1 MVGETFTLTDA
12 QRAYQQIKD
21 RIITTAMQPG
31 AVIQEADLMS
41 ELGLGRTPV
50 REALKLLEAENL
62 VVVSPRRGIFVT
74 DVTLTDLL
82 HVQEIRLELDS
93 LSARLAVQRAMPVE
107 VAELRRLIAEAR
119 KCEGHGDPQALLA
132 IDRELHAVLREASHN
147 RLLANECEMLFNL
160 SLRIWYLFVRRL
172 EPQHLAEDAFDE
184 ILEAIN
190 TGNIAQADRAMR
202 RHIMSFGDSI
212 KLIL

>member
-1 MVGETFTLTDA
+1 MIGEIITLTDA
-12 QRAYQQIKD
+12 QRAYQQIKE
-21 RIITTAMQPG
+21 RIITTAMKPG

-62 VVVSPRRGIFVT
+62 VVVSPRRGIFVA
-74 DVTLTDLL
+74 DVALTDLL

-93 LSARLAVQRAMPVE
+93 LTVRLAVQRATPEQVE
-107 VAELRRLIAEAR
+107 ELRRLTAEA
-119 KCEGHGDPQALLA
+119 KSCECLGDPQALLA
-132 IDRELHAVLREASHN
+132 IDRQLHTLLREAAHN

-160 SLRIWYLFVRRL
+160 SLRIWYLFISRV
-172 EPQHLAEDAFDE
+172 EPRHLAEDAFDE
-184 ILEAIN
+184 IVEAIK
-190 TGNIAQADRAMR
+190 TGNVAQADRAMR
-202 RHIMSFGDSI
+202 RHILSFGDSI

>member
-1 MVGETFTLTDA
+1 MVGEIFALTDA
-12 QRAYQQIKD
+12 QRAYQQIKE

-41 ELGLGRTPV
+41 GLGLGRTPV

-62 VVVSPRRGIFVT
+62 VVVSSRRSIFVA
-74 DVTLTDLL
+74 DVALTDLL
-82 HVQEIRLELDS
+82 HVQEIRLELDP
-93 LSARLAVQRAMPVE
+93 LTARLAVQRARPDE
-107 VAELRRLIAEAR
+107 VDEMRRLIAEA
-119 KCEGHGDPQALLA
+119 KECECSGDPQALLA
-132 IDRELHAVLREASHN
+132 IDRQLHVVLREAAHN
-147 RLLANECEMLFNL
+147 RLLADECEMLFNL
-160 SLRIWYLFVRRL
+160 SLRIWYLFIHRL

-184 ILEAIN
+184 ILGAIV

-202 RHIMSFGDSI
+202 RHIVSFGDSI

>member
-1 MVGETFTLTDA
+1 MIGEVITLTDA
-12 QRAYQQIKD
+12 QRAYQQIKE
-21 RIITTAMQPG
+21 RIITTVMKPG

-62 VVVSPRRGIFVT
+62 VVVSPRRGIFVA

-82 HVQEIRLELDS
+82 HVQEVRLELDS
-93 LSARLAVQRAMPVE
+93 LSARLAVQRAMPVDIE
-107 VAELRRLIAEAR
+107 ALCRLVAEVKA
-119 KCEGHGDPQALLA
+119 CEGRCDPQALLA
-132 IDRELHAVLREASHN
+132 LDRELHAVLREASHN

-160 SLRIWYLFVRRL
+160 SLRIWYLFVDRL
-172 EPQHLAEDAFDE
+172 EPQNLAEDAFIE
-184 ILEAIN
+184 ILEAVRTQN
-190 TGNIAQADRAMR
+190 VMRADRAMR

-212 KLIL
+212 KQVL